1 MYRLNV
7 YDATQKRLKI
17 IFDYFDYVY
26 VSFSG
31 GKDSGVLLNLC
42 IEYIRKYAPGRKLRV
57 FHIDYEIQYQQ
68 TTEYVKRTLSKNQD
82 ILEVFHCCVPFK
94 VTTCTSMFQRYWR
107 PWESSHQELWARDM
121 PQNCLTQDDFEFYTE
136 ELWDYDFQKLFIK
149 WLRKKTKSRHIC
161 CLVGIRTQ
169 ESFNRW
175 RSIHSDK
182 NYKRLLNYKWT
193 HKTGWHEYNAYPI
206 FDWNTSDIWVANG
219 YFNWDYNHLY
229 DLYYQAGIPLAR
241 QRVASPFISEAISTL
256 AIYKTIDP
264 YTWAK
269 MIGRVNGVGCAGL
282 YGNSSVM
289 GWRKITCPS
298 GFSWKHYMEFLLETL
313 PEEIRNNYIEKLN
326 VSIKFWREKGG
337 CLSEKTIEKLRKAG
351 IAITVEET
359 SVYHTNK
366 KTVRMEYLD
375 TIDIPEFR
383 EIPSYKR
390 MCICIM
396 KNDHTCKYMGFSQNK
411 RDRQIR
417 ENAINKYKKWYEK

>member
-42 IEYIRKYAPGRKLRV
+42 IEYIRKYAPGRKLGM

-206 FDWNTSDIWVANG
+206 FDWNTSDIWVLMAILTGIIIIYTISTIKQASHWPANG
-219 YFNWDYNHLY
+219 
-229 DLYYQAGIPLAR
+229 
-241 QRVASPFISEAISTL
+241 
-256 AIYKTIDP
+256 
-264 YTWAK
+264 
-269 MIGRVNGVGCAGL
+269 
-282 YGNSSVM
+282 
-289 GWRKITCPS
+289 
-298 GFSWKHYMEFLLETL
+298 
-313 PEEIRNNYIEKLN
+313 
-326 VSIKFWREKGG
+326 
-337 CLSEKTIEKLRKAG
+337 
-351 IAITVEET
+351 
-359 SVYHTNK
+359 
-366 KTVRMEYLD
+366 
-375 TIDIPEFR
+375 
-383 EIPSYKR
+383 
-390 MCICIM
+390 
-396 KNDHTCKYMGFSQNK
+396 
-411 RDRQIR
+411 
-417 ENAINKYKKWYEK
+417 

>member
-42 IEYIRKYAPGRKLRV
+42 IEYIRKYAPGRKLGV

-229 DLYYQAGIPLAR
+229 DLYYQAPTGSKSFYIRGHFHIGNLQNHRPL
-241 QRVASPFISEAISTL
+241 
-256 AIYKTIDP
+256 
-264 YTWAK
+264 
-269 MIGRVNGVGCAGL
+269 
-282 YGNSSVM
+282 
-289 GWRKITCPS
+289 
-298 GFSWKHYMEFLLETL
+298 
-313 PEEIRNNYIEKLN
+313 
-326 VSIKFWREKGG
+326 
-337 CLSEKTIEKLRKAG
+337 
-351 IAITVEET
+351 
-359 SVYHTNK
+359 
-366 KTVRMEYLD
+366 YLG
-375 TIDIPEFR
+375 
-383 EIPSYKR
+383 
-390 MCICIM
+390 
-396 KNDHTCKYMGFSQNK
+396 KNDWKGKWGWLCRFVWEFFSYGMAQNNLSIWFFMEALHGIFT
-411 RDRQIR
+411 RDTP
-417 ENAINKYKKWYEK
+417 

>member
-42 IEYIRKYAPGRKLRV
+42 IEYIRKYAPGRKLGV

-326 VSIKFWREKGG
+326 VSIKFWREKRG

>member
-1 MYRLNV
+1 
-7 YDATQKRLKI
+7 
-17 IFDYFDYVY
+17 
-26 VSFSG
+26 
-31 GKDSGVLLNLC
+31 
-42 IEYIRKYAPGRKLRV
+42 
-57 FHIDYEIQYQQ
+57 
-68 TTEYVKRTLSKNQD
+68 
-82 ILEVFHCCVPFK
+82 
-94 VTTCTSMFQRYWR
+94 
-107 PWESSHQELWARDM
+107 
-121 PQNCLTQDDFEFYTE
+121 
-136 ELWDYDFQKLFIK
+136 
-149 WLRKKTKSRHIC
+149 
-161 CLVGIRTQ
+161 
-169 ESFNRW
+169 
-175 RSIHSDK
+175 
-182 NYKRLLNYKWT
+182 
-193 HKTGWHEYNAYPI
+193 
-206 FDWNTSDIWVANG
+206 
-219 YFNWDYNHLY
+219 
-229 DLYYQAGIPLAR
+229 
-241 QRVASPFISEAISTL
+241 
-256 AIYKTIDP
+256 
-264 YTWAK
+264 

-298 GFSWKHYMEFLLETL
+298 GFSWKHYMEYLLETL